1 MAGAKINPLAQ
12 AWALIWAGRAYLFAC
27 AGLLLFAI
35 VTPWC
40 WQWSERSI
48 RSSSFALQFCGLW
61 IVVKGVADTRKQFGQ
76 RSLLSRYVLWVK
88 ADLYEAIKRMLRF
101 MRIMK
106 KLPAI
111 TGTAHATSGLGAM
124 SATGYIGLAPA
135 PTIEGRVAELEKLV
149 TRLHATVVENQVATS
164 ERMNQFSVEL
174 EKDRSDRDTA
184 NEALGKK
191 LEATATG
198 GLDLSMF
205 GVVLLAA
212 GALYG
217 AFPQEISD
225 FMVGSIT
232 PRCWGSLASLAEGI
246 SALLRKA

>member
-1 MAGAKINPLAQ
+1 MAASQIKPLAR
-12 AWALIWAGRAYLFAC
+12 ARALIWAGRAYLFAC
-27 AGLLLFAI
+27 AGLLVFAI

-61 IVVKGVADTRKQFGQ
+61 IVVQGVADTRKQFGQ
-76 RSLLSRYVLWVK
+76 RSLLSRSVLWAK
-88 ADLYEAIKRMLRF
+88 TDLYAAIKQLLRF
-101 MRIMK
+101 LRIIK
-106 KLPAI
+106 KAPGVTIELHGVQARA
-111 TGTAHATSGLGAM
+111 TASGV
-124 SATGYIGLAPA
+124 GYVGIAPA

-149 TRLHATVVENQVATS
+149 TRLQATVVENHVDIT
-164 ERMNQFSVEL
+164 ERIQQINITVEK
-174 EKDRSDRDTA
+174 ERSDRHTA
-184 NEALGKK
+184 YEAMGKK

-225 FMVGSIT
+225 FMIGSIT
-232 PRCWGSLASLAEGI
+232 PHCWGPLASLAEG
-246 SALLRKA
+246 LRGTL